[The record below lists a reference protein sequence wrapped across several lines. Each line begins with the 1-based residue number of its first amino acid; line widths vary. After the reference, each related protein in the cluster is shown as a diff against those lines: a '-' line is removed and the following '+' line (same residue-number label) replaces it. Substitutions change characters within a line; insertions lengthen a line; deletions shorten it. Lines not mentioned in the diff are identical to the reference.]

1 MQLASGEILRAD
13 IIIGADGERGL
24 CRRLVLGRE
33 ERVRPSGIA
42 MFEYVYF
49 LSPPS
54 DSLTLRQR
62 TQHPI
67 WVADSNTGDVA
78 R

>member
-49 LSPPS
+49 LSPPK
-54 DSLTLRQR
+54 
-62 TQHPI
+62 
-67 WVADSNTGDVA
+67 
-78 R
+78 